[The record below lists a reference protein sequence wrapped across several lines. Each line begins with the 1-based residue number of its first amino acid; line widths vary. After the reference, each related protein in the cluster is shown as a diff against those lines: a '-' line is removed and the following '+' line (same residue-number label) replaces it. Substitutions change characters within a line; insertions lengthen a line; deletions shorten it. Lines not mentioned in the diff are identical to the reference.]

1 MGNKTNILINEVFD
15 VLTTQVPNAKEISS
29 FHFDKDS
36 TITFSVNTLRLNK
49 PKDFNKILN
58 TIRYCGLTNI
68 VRIGYSDNTSILL
81 NITIDVSNLNVYY
94 EYN

>member
-29 FHFDKDS
+29 FSFDKDS

-49 PKDFNKILN
+49 SKDFNKILN
-58 TIRYCGLTNI
+58 TLRYCGLTNI
-68 VRIGYSDNTSILL
+68 VRIGYSDKTSILL